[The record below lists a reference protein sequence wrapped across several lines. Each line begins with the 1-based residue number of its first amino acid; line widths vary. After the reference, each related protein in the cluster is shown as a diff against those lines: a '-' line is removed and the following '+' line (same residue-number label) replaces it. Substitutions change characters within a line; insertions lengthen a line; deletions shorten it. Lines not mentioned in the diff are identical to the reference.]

1 MSKYILEYQEF
12 INEDIKKVGGEY
24 RVYPRK
30 PKKGDSR
37 RKALGSHK
45 TYKAA
50 LKQLRAIEISKN
62 M

>member
-1 MSKYILEYQEF
+1 MTKYLLTYADF

-30 PKKGDSR
+30 PKKGDRR

-62 M
+62 S